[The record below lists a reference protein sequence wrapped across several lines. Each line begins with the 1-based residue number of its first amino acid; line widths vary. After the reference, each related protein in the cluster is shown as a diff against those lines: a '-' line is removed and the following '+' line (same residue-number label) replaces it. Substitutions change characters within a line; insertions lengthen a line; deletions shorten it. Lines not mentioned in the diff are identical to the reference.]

1 MPSDAGPEPT
11 VGPAPGPGSGEGPV
25 PPADRPAPPPA
36 PPVAAAPPRPVQP
49 PTRLHPFSMLR
60 GIDPRVLLQV
70 VVPLGVLAV
79 QVRPA
84 LDELGAGAALPVTVG
99 LVLVVLGVLGAF
111 RYVVWQRHTYELTG
125 DAVVER
131 RGILNRRER
140 TVQLARL
147 QQVEVEQGIV
157 DRLVGT
163 AVVRLETAADASE
176 IELELKVVSLDDARR
191 LRSSLL
197 PHAATPEER
206 ATARELVHVPLHHV
220 ALASV
225 TGRRLLLIPVLIAGL
240 IGFLSEN
247 DLFGDATD
255 VAGEAVA
262 TVGAVVIVAV
272 VVVVL
277 LLSVVVALAV
287 GVLRDGEFRIR
298 EVGDDLH
305 VRRGLLANRE
315 AVLPRTRLQ
324 KVTISYGLVRRV
336 LGFASLTLHSAGG
349 GGGGE
354 QGGAGLSERQM
365 IVPLV
370 PASTARRLLL
380 DLLPEAG
387 PLPELQPHPPHARRR
402 ARVRHL
408 LGGVWLVPVSLVPA
422 WWLTRSWA
430 GTAAVGLAVL
440 AVVGA
445 AAWWLGDRDHA
456 NRGSALGERWV
467 VARHGALAIEES
479 VSPRTKA
486 QAARV
491 VSNPFQRR
499 RGLATLVVNVAGPG
513 GAVTMLD
520 LAGDT
525 AEGWADEVVAPW
537 RVS

>member
-1 MPSDAGPEPT
+1 MPSDHGP
-11 VGPAPGPGSGEGPV
+11 GPSPEPGPGPVAAPTSSDDRPV
-25 PPADRPAPPPA
+25 PPPPPPSA
-36 PPVAAAPPRPVQP
+36 PATPAPPRPVQP
-49 PTRLHPFSMLR
+49 PTRLHPFSMVR

-70 VVPLGVLAV
+70 VVPLGILAA
-79 QVRPA
+79 QVGPA
-84 LDELGAGAALPVTVG
+84 LDDLGAGVVLPVTIG
-99 LVLVVLGVLGAF
+99 LVLVVLGAIMAL

-147 QQVEVEQGIV
+147 QQVEVEQGIL
-157 DRLVGT
+157 DRMVGT
-163 AVVRLETAADASE
+163 AVVRLETASDASE
-176 IELELKVVSLDDARR
+176 VELEVVSLDDARR

-240 IGFLSEN
+240 IGFLGEY
-247 DLFGDATD
+247 DLFGEATD
-255 VAGEAVA
+255 VAGDAVA
-262 TVGAVVIVAV
+262 TVGAVAIVAV
-272 VVVVL
+272 VVAL
-277 LLSVVVALAV
+277 LLVSVVVALAV
-287 GVLRDGEFRIR
+287 GVLRDGDFRIR

-324 KVTISYGLVRRV
+324 KVTISYGLVRRM
-336 LGFASLTLHSAGG
+336 LGFASLTLHSAG

-370 PASTARRLLL
+370 PAATARRLLL
-380 DLLPEAG
+380 DLLPDAG
-387 PLPELQPHPPHARRR
+387 PLPELQPHPPRARRR

-408 LGGVWLVPVSLVPA
+408 LGGIWLVPVSLAPA
-422 WWLTRSWA
+422 WWLTRSWG

-445 AAWWLGDRDHA
+445 AAWWLGARDHA

-486 QAARV
+486 QGSRV
-491 VSNPFQRR
+491 LSTPFQRR

-520 LAGDT
+520 LGTDT
-525 AEGWADEVVAPW
+525 AEGWAEELVAPW